1 MGSRAVITTSQSD
14 ELETSQDIGL
24 YTQFYGPRDCVEA
37 FLTYCKMRNFPSP
50 EVQSIGWHGLC
61 TVMENFSGEN
71 ARISIGK
78 CCDLGIEFLDYGV
91 YVIQDWEIV
100 DRQHQFAADESDYD
114 AVYRIILKIDQ
125 AQPKEQ
131 QLGKGKIDLL
141 WEDLNPEYKLYLKL
155 KEKFSNRKQPAA
167 KKKGLER

>member
-14 ELETSQDIGL
+14 ELENSQDIGL

-50 EVQSIGWHGLC
+50 ERQSIGWHGLC

-78 CCDLGIEFLDYGV
+78 CCDLGIDFLDYGV
-91 YVIQDWEIV
+91 YVIQDWEII
-100 DRQHQFAADESDYD
+100 DRKHQFAADESDYHI
-114 AVYRIILKIDQ
+114 VSIKFLCTFPSYYHKKVQKVWKIFMRKM
-125 AQPKEQ
+125 P
-131 QLGKGKIDLL
+131 GKTVRFML
-141 WEDLNPEYKLYLKL
+141 
-155 KEKFSNRKQPAA
+155 
-167 KKKGLER
+167 